1 NRSSKLL
8 KGKVFSKTVTETTVV
23 ALSGY
28 LYANNNQYIFSIL
41 VNNLKNLQKSSALSL
56 EKDLLE
62 SIC

>member
-1 NRSSKLL
+1 A
-8 KGKVFSKTVTETTVV
+8 KTGTETTVV

-28 LYANNNQYIFSIL
+28 LYANNKQNIFSIL
-41 VNNLKNLQKSSALSL
+41 VNNLKNLQKSSALAV

>member
-8 KGKVFSKTVTETTVV
+8 TGKVFAKTGTDTTVV
-23 ALSGY
+23 ALSWY
-28 LYANNNQYIFSIL
+28 LYANNKQYIFSIL
-41 VNNLKNLQKSSALSL
+41 VNNLKNLQKSIALAL